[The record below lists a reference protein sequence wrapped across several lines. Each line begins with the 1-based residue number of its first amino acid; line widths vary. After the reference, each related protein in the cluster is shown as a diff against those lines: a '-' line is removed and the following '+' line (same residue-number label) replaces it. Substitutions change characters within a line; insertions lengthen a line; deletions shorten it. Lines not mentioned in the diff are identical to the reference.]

1 MLRKMS
7 RSSLLACALA
17 ALAAAK
23 TVPETAVTAS
33 TRACQPPHDTYP
45 FCDTTLS
52 LDARVKDLVSRI
64 ADADVPPQLT
74 ARHGGG
80 GSPGPASNIS
90 AIGLPE
96 WDWGL
101 NAIHGVQSSCV
112 RGAADGKTYCA
123 TSFMNPVNV
132 SGVGRG
138 RPRPWC
144 PLRLHES
151 TPATDSRSHPVIPP
165 SPLRAVR
172 RHVEPLA
179 LLRARCHHR
188 DRDARSVARGRRRGE
203 RLERPPAHRPRHVE
217 PEHQHRARS
226 ALSVP

>member
-1 MLRKMS
+1 MPQLLRLA
-7 RSSLLACALA
+7 SLATLASLA
-17 ALAAAK
+17 ARAQ
-23 TVPETAVTAS
+23 TVPAS
-33 TRACQPPHDTYP
+33 TTTLDTRACQPPYDAFP
-45 FCDTTLS
+45 FCNAALS
-52 LDARVKDLVSRI
+52 LDARVRDLVSRI
-64 ADADVPPQLT
+64 DAANVAPQLT

-80 GSPGPASNIS
+80 DSPGPPSNIS
-90 AIGLPE
+90 ALGLPE

-112 RGAADGKTYCA
+112 RDASGATVCP

-138 RPRPWC
+138 RPRPWR

-217 PEHQHRARS
+217 PEHQPRARS